1 MPSKGFYIETTRVD
15 MFAFIVFFLFVSP
28 PLCTGYK
35 FPPISDSSDSL
46 FTSETVS
53 FMIIRNH
60 ILSKTRAKQ

>member
-1 MPSKGFYIETTRVD
+1 MPSKGFYIETARVD
-15 MFAFIVFFLFVSP
+15 MFALIVFLFVCP

-35 FPPISDSSDSL
+35 FPPISDSL

-53 FMIIRNH
+53 FLIIGDH